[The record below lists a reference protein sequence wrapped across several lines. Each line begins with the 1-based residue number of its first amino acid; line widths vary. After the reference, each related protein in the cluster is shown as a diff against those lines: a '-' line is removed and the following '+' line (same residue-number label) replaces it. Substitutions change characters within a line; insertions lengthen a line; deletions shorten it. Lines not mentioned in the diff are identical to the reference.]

1 MATQVATSVSKVRVM
16 KAVVQDSYG
25 GPNRLRMEEV
35 ATPALAADQV
45 LVRVHASSVNMGD
58 RLVMRG
64 VPYIMRV
71 AGGSL
76 GFGFR
81 GPKPAVRGFDVAGT
95 VEAVG
100 ERVTRLRPGDEVYG
114 EWPGSFAEVL
124 LAPETALDRK
134 PANLTF
140 AQAGTMP
147 IAGITALQ
155 GVRDHADAAPGRQ
168 ILVNGASGGVGHF
181 AVQIAKALGAE
192 VTGVASGK
200 NAEMV
205 RTLGADH
212 VIDYAAEDFTEGRHR
227 YDAILDLVGNHAPAR
242 CRQAL
247 TPTGTLILSYV
258 GSNQW
263 VGPMGRILA
272 AVLTSPFSSQ
282 KTRSFNAH
290 TNPDDLAVLR
300 ELAEAGKLTPY
311 MDRTFSLAEAADAMR
326 YAESGQHRGK
336 VAITI

>member
-1 MATQVATSVSKVRVM
+1 M
-16 KAVVQDSYG
+16 
-25 GPNRLRMEEV
+25 
-35 ATPALAADQV
+35 
-45 LVRVHASSVNMGD
+45 
-58 RLVMRG
+58 
-64 VPYIMRV
+64 
-71 AGGSL
+71 
-76 GFGFR
+76 
-81 GPKPAVRGFDVAGT
+81 AGT

-124 LAPETALDRK
+124 LAPETALDGK

-227 YDAILDLVGNHAPAR
+227 YDAILDLVGNHAPAQ

-247 TPTGTLILSYV
+247 TPTGTLDPFLCW
-258 GSNQW
+258 QQPW

-272 AVLTSPFSSQ
+272 AALRH
-282 KTRSFNAH
+282 RSAARR
-290 TNPDDLAVLR
+290 PDVQRPHQSRRPRVLR

-326 YAESGQHRGK
+326 YLESGQHRGK